1 LTIPRERTNGK
12 VAAAQAQRQGRT
24 RKVPPKDARPRYL
37 QVASELKR
45 KIADGT
51 YAVGDRLPTEIELC
65 QKFEISRYTARDAV
79 RVLSSAGL
87 ITRRPRVGTVVVAT
101 PDDAQ
106 FKQDAASL
114 RDLLQYAQDTQL
126 RLVYVG
132 RVALSKAQAREFGA
146 QAGEEWIFALGMR
159 FQDAADTRG
168 KGKGALPICVTRLFL
183 NPILKG
189 IEARLRAPEPA
200 IYTLIEREYKIAIE
214 RVEQD
219 LQGTVLAADD
229 AANLGTT
236 PGAAA
241 LRVVRRFFSGDGKLL
256 EVAESLHPSDRF
268 TYHMQFR
275 K

>member
-1 LTIPRERTNGK
+1 MTTSRERNTRK
-12 VAAAQAQRQGRT
+12 VAAAPAQRQRGT
-24 RKVPPKDARPRYL
+24 RKVASKDSRPRYL

-51 YAVGDRLPTEIELC
+51 YAVGDRLPTELELC
-65 QKFEISRYTARDAV
+65 QTFEISRYTARDAV

-114 RDLLQYAQDTQL
+114 RDLIQYAQDTQL

-159 FQDAADTRG
+159 FQDATDTR
-168 KGKGALPICVTRLFL
+168 GKGALPICVTRLFL

-189 IEARLRAPEPA
+189 IEARLREPEPA
-200 IYTLIEREYKIAIE
+200 IYTLIEREYKIEIE

-219 LQGTVLAADD
+219 LQGALLAADD

-241 LRVVRRFFSGDGKLL
+241 LRVVRRYFSGDGKLL